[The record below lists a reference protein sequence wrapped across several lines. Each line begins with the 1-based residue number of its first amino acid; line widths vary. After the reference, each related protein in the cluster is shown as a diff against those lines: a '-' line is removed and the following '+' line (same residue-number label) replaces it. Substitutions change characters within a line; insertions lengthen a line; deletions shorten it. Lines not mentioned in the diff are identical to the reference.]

1 MRTRIAVM
9 AACTACY
16 DAKQQA
22 ASSRCTAAGSS
33 SSAHGCGLG
42 VLRNHATVTGQHPM
56 GCLPVM
62 ERFKTFQTNMKQT
75 WLKHAETHGDSSPK
89 NEHVYTQETNRSAA
103 AKLQA
108 CKKDCVHF
116 G

>member
-1 MRTRIAVM
+1 M

-42 VLRNHATVTGQHPM
+42 VLRNYATVIRAAINAVSASYG
-56 GCLPVM
+56 
-62 ERFKTFQTNMKQT
+62 TFSN
-75 WLKHAETHGDSSPK
+75 
-89 NEHVYTQETNRSAA
+89 
-103 AKLQA
+103 
-108 CKKDCVHF
+108 HF
-116 G
+116 RPI